1 MNAPLRLLLV
11 EDSADDA
18 DVIVRHLQRGGYQ
31 VAFERVDSR
40 DGLSR
45 AIEQRGWDLVIC
57 DYCLPQFSGPDA
69 LKLLRE
75 KGLEAPFIFV
85 SGTMGEGTAVTA
97 LKLGAQ
103 DYVMKGSLGRLI
115 PAIERELRE
124 AEEKRGRLQL
134 EQRLRQLERFEAIG
148 QLAGGV
154 AHDFNNI
161 VGAILGWAQLGVADA
176 ASSPGVRE
184 RFRKIRDEAQRA
196 SGLTAQL
203 LAFARRQVLQP
214 KKLNLNDSIAG
225 VATLLKSALGDQIE
239 FKTVLSPDLS
249 AARADPIQ
257 IDQVLMN
264 LCLNA
269 RDAMPTGGRLV
280 IETRVTELGA
290 DFCRIHSYG
299 VPGKYVMLLVSDT
312 GMGMDDATIKR
323 LFEPFFTTKELGRG
337 TGLGLATVYGIVKQ
351 HEGFINVYSELGRGT
366 TFHVYFPADSG
377 TPDRR
382 DSTAT
387 TEVSGRNETVLV
399 ADDHEGLRDIAQ
411 EFLTTWGYK
420 VILARDGEEAVRLY
434 RENQGDI
441 QLVVLDVM
449 MPRLS
454 GPEAYGQ
461 ISRITPGLPV
471 VFTTG
476 HTAEASLLNP
486 AIGGGAL
493 FLQKPYSPQ
502 ELGRII
508 RAALDRTRSA

>member
-1 MNAPLRLLLV
+1 MSPPLRLLLV

-18 DVIVRHLQRGGYQ
+18 DLIVRHLQRGGYD
-31 VAFERVDSR
+31 VGFERVDSR
-40 DGLSR
+40 EGLSR
-45 AIEQRGWDLVIC
+45 AIENGGWDLVIC
-57 DYCLPQFSGPDA
+57 DYCMPQFSGTDA

-75 KGLEAPFIFV
+75 KGSEAPFIFV
-85 SGTMGEGTAVTA
+85 SGRMGEGAAVSA

-103 DYVMKGSLGRLI
+103 DYVMKGNFGRLL

-124 AEEKRGRLQL
+124 VEEKRDRIQL

-161 VGAILGWAQLGVADA
+161 VGAILGWAQLGMADA
-176 ASSPGVRE
+176 DPYPGLRE
-184 RFRKIRDEAQRA
+184 RFHKIRDEAQRA
-196 SGLTAQL
+196 GKLTSQL
-203 LAFARRQVLQP
+203 LAFARRQLLQP
-214 KKLNLNDSIAG
+214 KKLDLNNSIVG
-225 VATLLKSALGDQIE
+225 VAALLRSALGDQIE
-239 FKTVLSPDLS
+239 FKTVLTPDPSVVL
-249 AARADPIQ
+249 ADPVQ

-299 VPGKYVMLLVSDT
+299 VPGKYVVLLVSDT
-312 GMGMDDATIKR
+312 GTGMDEATVTRI
-323 LFEPFFTTKELGRG
+323 FEPFFTTKELGRG

-351 HEGFINVYSELGRGT
+351 HEGLINVYSELGRGT
-366 TFHVYFPADSG
+366 TFDIYFPAVSG
-377 TPDRR
+377 TADQR
-382 DSTAT
+382 DSAAT
-387 TEVSGRNETVLV
+387 TEVAGRNETVLV

-411 EFLTTWGYK
+411 EFLTAWGYK

-434 RENQGDI
+434 RQHQGNI
-441 QLVVLDVM
+441 QLVVLDVL
-449 MPRLS
+449 MPLLS
-454 GPEAYGQ
+454 GPQAYGQ
-461 ISRITPGLPV
+461 ISQITPGLPV

-476 HTAEASLLNP
+476 HTAEASLRDP
-486 AIGGGAL
+486 AIGDRAL

-502 ELGRII
+502 ELGRTI
-508 RAALDRTRSA
+508 RSALDRMRPA

>member
-18 DVIVRHLQRGGYQ
+18 ALIVRHLQQGGYD
-31 VAFERVDSR
+31 VAFERVDSP
-40 DGLSR
+40 DALSR
-45 AIEQRGWDLVIC
+45 AVEQGGWDLVIC
-57 DYCLPQFSGPDA
+57 DYCMPEFSGIDA

-75 KGLEAPFIFV
+75 DGSETPLIFV
-85 SGTMGEGTAVTA
+85 SGTMGEDAAVSA

-103 DYVMKGSLGRLI
+103 DYVMKGNLGRLL

-124 AEEKRGRLQL
+124 AAEKRGHIQL

-148 QLAGGV
+148 RLAGGV

-176 ASSPGVRE
+176 ASYPDLRE
-184 RFRKIRDEAQRA
+184 RFQRIRDEAQRA
-196 SGLTAQL
+196 GGLTSQL

-214 KKLNLNDSIAG
+214 KKLDLNNCIAG
-225 VATLLKSALGDQIE
+225 VATLLQSALGDRIE
-239 FKTVLSPDLS
+239 FKTVLTPDLS
-249 AARADPIQ
+249 AILADPVQ

-299 VPGKYVMLLVSDT
+299 VPGKYVVLLVSDT
-312 GMGMDDATIKR
+312 GTGMDEATVKR
-323 LFEPFFTTKELGRG
+323 IFEPFFTTKELGRG

-351 HEGFINVYSELGRGT
+351 HEGFINVYSEPGRGT
-366 TFHVYFPADSG
+366 TFHIYFPAVPGIADG
-377 TPDRR
+377 RDATP
-382 DSTAT
+382 TA
-387 TEVSGRNETVLV
+387 EVSGKNETVLV
-399 ADDHEGLRDIAQ
+399 ADDYEGLRDIAQ
-411 EFLTTWGYK
+411 EFLTAWGYK

-434 RENQGDI
+434 REHQGKI
-441 QLVVLDVM
+441 RLVVLDVM
-449 MPRLS
+449 MPRLG

-461 ISRITPGLPV
+461 ISRIQPGLPV

-476 HTAEASLLNP
+476 HTAEASSLNP

-502 ELGRII
+502 ELGRTV
-508 RAALDRTRSA
+508 RSALDGARPA

>member
-11 EDSADDA
+11 EDSVDDA
-18 DVIVRHLQRGGYQ
+18 DVIVRHLQRGGYE

-45 AIEQRGWDLVIC
+45 AIEQCGWDLVIC
-57 DYCLPQFSGPDA
+57 DYYLPQFSGTDA

-75 KGLEAPFIFV
+75 KGLEAPLIFV
-85 SGTMGEGTAVTA
+85 SGTMGEGAAVTA

-103 DYVMKGSLGRLI
+103 DYVMKDSLGRLI
-115 PAIERELRE
+115 PAVERELRE
-124 AEEKRGRLQL
+124 AQEKRDRIQL

-148 QLAGGV
+148 QLAGGI

-176 ASSPGVRE
+176 ASYPGLRD
-184 RFRKIRDEAQRA
+184 RFQRIRDEAQRA
-196 SGLTAQL
+196 GGLTSQL

-225 VATLLKSALGDQIE
+225 VATLLQSALGDQIE
-239 FKTVLSPDLS
+239 FKTVLTPDLS
-249 AARADPIQ
+249 AVRADPIQ

-312 GMGMDDATIKR
+312 GTGMDDATIKR
-323 LFEPFFTTKELGRG
+323 IFEPFFTTKELGRG

-387 TEVSGRNETVLV
+387 TEVSGKNETVLV

-411 EFLTTWGYK
+411 EFLTAWGYK
-420 VILARDGEEAVRLY
+420 VILARNGDEAVRLY
-434 RENQGDI
+434 REHQGNI
-441 QLVVLDVM
+441 HLVVLDVM
-449 MPRLS
+449 MPLLS
-454 GPEAYGQ
+454 GPQVYGQ
-461 ISRITPGLPV
+461 ISQITPGLPV

-486 AIGGGAL
+486 AIGDGAL

-502 ELGRII
+502 ELGRIV
-508 RAALDRTRSA
+508 RTALDRARSA